1 MRRFG
6 DELTTSWRGIDYDM
20 IPLCHENPLHMNAS
34 APVAVFTA
42 TIESVDDG
50 TVVVSVPG
58 NAYRITMAWGGV
70 DTPSPG
76 RVKGVIEAHALRV
89 HEAAAG
95 GRFIEPV
102 MGVPRIVSGTVEAID
117 EDAATVALRSVV
129 PIHVA
134 LEDRDDLAKCMVG
147 SLVNFHVRSD
157 VRFSPA
163 G

>member
-1 MRRFG
+1 
-6 DELTTSWRGIDYDM
+6 
-20 IPLCHENPLHMNAS
+20 MNAS
-34 APVAVFTA
+34 APVAFFTA

-50 TVVVSVPG
+50 TVVVSVHG
-58 NAYRITMAWGGV
+58 NAYRISMAWAGANA
-70 DTPSPG
+70 PLPG

-129 PIHVA
+129 PMHVA
-134 LEDRDDLAKCMVG
+134 LEDREDLAKCTLG